1 MWRDCTDLLRDLGR
15 SPEDGIVR
23 GLVVVGTVGVTML
36 ARYFETG
43 VMMPAG
49 SVAALGAFMV
59 IAMFIGML
67 GSDKQ

>member
-1 MWRDCTDLLRDLGR
+1 M
-15 SPEDGIVR
+15 
-23 GLVVVGTVGVTML
+23 GTVGVTML

-43 VMMPAG
+43 VMMPTG

-67 GSDKQ
+67 GPDKQ